1 MQGRSSGGVVLGWMG
16 VAALCLCLVVGSGPA
31 RASADARPSVLLVV
45 IDTLRTNAVSV
56 YGAVEGTTPTMDAL
70 AAQGL
75 LFRRAYAPAP
85 WTLPSHATIFSGLRV
100 DQHGVGMP
108 GRAVLP
114 ESVVTLAERM
124 QAAGYQTAA
133 IAENVIVNESLQLLQ
148 GFEYRRVP
156 RWRKVGILEATDRPF
171 ELREIDALSEVRE
184 WLPKRDSS
192 RPFFLFVNL
201 FEAHAP
207 YTIRDEN
214 PFVPAGTPESDIKSR
229 SPRPNRLLCGGLPS
243 PQQIAVLRG
252 LYLGDVA
259 AADAEMGEIAKL
271 VRERGGASE
280 LITIV
285 TSDHGEFLGERKL
298 MGHEFGLQAAVLHI
312 PLIVHGLAGVQP
324 SAIDRPVGLMDI
336 APSILHWAGIEA
348 PGELPGQPLPQRP
361 DAAPSGER
369 GLFAAYSDKYMQ
381 VSEFWDEGAQRGHAK
396 RRQFCGPTDRVLGGM
411 ATLTRYPFKFYW
423 FERYSPELYDLSWD
437 PNELSDQSKYRPELV
452 ERFASEIESYVEA
465 ARLTG
470 SQPIQPEQ
478 LPDEAIEALRE
489 LGYID

>member
-1 MQGRSSGGVVLGWMG
+1 VQGRSSGGVVLRWTGA
-16 VAALCLCLVVGSGPA
+16 AALCLCLAVGPGSA

-45 IDTLRTNAVSV
+45 IDTLRADAVSV

-124 QAAGYQTAA
+124 QAAGYQTAV
-133 IAENVIVNESLQLLQ
+133 IAENVIINDSLQLLQ
-148 GFEYRRVP
+148 GFEHRRAP
-156 RWRKVGILEATDRPF
+156 RWRKVGLLEDAGRPF

-184 WLPKRDSS
+184 WLPKRDFS

-201 FEAHAP
+201 FDPHAP

-214 PFVPAGTPESDIKSR
+214 PFVPAGALEADIKSR

-243 PQQIAVLRG
+243 PQQLAVLRG

-259 AADAEMGEIAKL
+259 AADLELGEIAKL

-280 LITIV
+280 LITIA

-298 MGHEFGLQAAVLHI
+298 MGHEFSLQAAALHV

-324 SAIDRPVGLMDI
+324 SAIEHPVGLMDI
-336 APSILHWAGIEA
+336 VPSILRWAGIEA
-348 PGELPGQPLPQRP
+348 PPELPGRPLPQTP

-369 GLFAAYSDKYMQ
+369 SLFAAYSDQYMQ
-381 VSEFWDEGAQRGHAK
+381 VSEFWDEGAQRGHEK
-396 RRQFCGPTDRVLGGM
+396 RRQFCGPLDRVFGGM

-437 PNELSDQSKYRPELV
+437 PNELSNQSKYRPELV
-452 ERFASEIESYVEA
+452 ERFASEVESYVDA
-465 ARLTG
+465 AGLTG
-470 SQPIQPEQ
+470 SQPTQPEEM
-478 LPDEAIEALRE
+478 PEEAIEALRE